1 MTTKLT
7 KLQLKNI
14 GGFKNVELN
23 FHENLTVF
31 MGRNGTGK
39 TTILRSIALLFDMA
53 LETLLE
59 HVNDP
64 YSNKENRENLVYPK
78 FSTHEANSLLF
89 GNRFDSQ
96 ISIDLCINGKTFS
109 LKHDEIGAGS
119 FYRTLHDLHHSQ
131 QHLPL
136 FLYYPASQAPV
147 GPIAFSD
154 LKLEN
159 NPFAAYISA
168 CKEGVFD
175 FDRFFAWFKWQENI
189 NREVGNNKKYEV
201 IRQSI
206 YKVISDEQNTFDN
219 LHVTWQ
225 KNPNGDLCIEKNGTL
240 LDINQLSAGEK
251 MLMIL
256 VADLTRR
263 LIIANPSSDE
273 PLQQDGVI
281 LIDEIDLHLH
291 PSWQRAI
298 VPHLRNIFPNC
309 QFIMTTHSPQI
320 ISHVKPE
327 SLFILRE
334 NSILHPEESYGK
346 NTDRILEDLMDT
358 DARPLQSK
366 QRLHELFVLI
376 QAKKLAEAK
385 DLMAELQ
392 TEIGMDS
399 ELVKAKVLL
408 KRMEIIGK

>member
-7 KLQLKNI
+7 KLKLENI
-14 GGFKNVELN
+14 GGFKDFELN
-23 FHENLTVF
+23 FHENLTVLI
-31 MGRNGTGK
+31 GRNGTGK
-39 TTILRSIALLFDMA
+39 TTILRSIALLFEMA

-59 HVNDP
+59 FVNNP
-64 YSNKENRENLVYPK
+64 SSNQENRQK
-78 FSTHEANSLLF
+78 FAHQKLSKHEARILF
-89 GNRFDSQ
+89 GKNNDSH
-96 ISIDLCINGKTFS
+96 ISIGSCIEGKTFS
-109 LKHDEIGAGS
+109 LKSDHIGTSS
-119 FYRTLHDLHHSQ
+119 FYSLLQDLYNNQ
-131 QHLPL
+131 QSLPL
-136 FLYYPASQAPV
+136 FIYYPVYNAPV
-147 GPIAFSD
+147 GNIEFSE
-154 LKLEN
+154 LKLETN
-159 NPFAAYISA
+159 ILAAYSSA
-168 CKEGVFD
+168 CQEGVFD

-189 NREVGNNKKYEV
+189 KREVGTNKKYEIV
-201 IRQSI
+201 RQSI

-225 KNPNGDLCIEKNGTL
+225 KNPNGDLCLQKNGTL
-240 LDINQLSAGEK
+240 LKINQLSAGEK

-256 VADLTRR
+256 VADLARR
-263 LIIANPSSDE
+263 LIIANPTSDN
-273 PLQQDGVI
+273 PLQQQGVV

-298 VPHLRNIFPNC
+298 VPNLMNIFQNC
-309 QFIMTTHSPQI
+309 QFIITTHSPQI

-334 NSILHPEESYGK
+334 NSLSHPEESYGK
-346 NTDRILEDLMDT
+346 NTDRILEDLMD
-358 DARPLQSK
+358 ARPSKEK

-385 DLMAELQ
+385 DLIEELQ

>member
-1 MTTKLT
+1 MQTRFIDSNDRTYMTTKLT
-7 KLQLKNI
+7 KLKLENI
-14 GGFKNVELN
+14 GGFKEFDLN
-23 FHENLTVF
+23 FHEKLTVLI
-31 MGRNGTGK
+31 GKNGTGK

-53 LETLLE
+53 LDTLLE
-59 HVNDP
+59 FVNKP
-64 YSNKENRENLVYPK
+64 SSERILFAKSND
-78 FSTHEANSLLF
+78 SHISL
-89 GNRFDSQ
+89 
-96 ISIDLCINGKTFS
+96 DLCIDGKTLS
-109 LKHDEIGAGS
+109 LKSGNIGAGS
-119 FYRTLHDLHHSQ
+119 FYSLLQDLHNSQ

-136 FLYYPASQAPV
+136 FIYYPAYNAPV
-147 GPIAFSD
+147 GDIEFSD

-159 NPFAAYISA
+159 NIFAAYISA
-168 CKEGVFD
+168 CQEGVFD
-175 FDRFFAWFKWQENI
+175 FNRFFAWFKWQENI
-189 NREVGNNKKYEV
+189 KREVGFNKKYESV
-201 IRQSI
+201 RKAI

-240 LDINQLSAGEK
+240 LNINQLSAGEK

-256 VADLTRR
+256 VADLARR
-263 LIIANPSSDE
+263 LIIANPTSDN
-273 PLQQDGVI
+273 PLQQDGVV

-298 VPHLRNIFPNC
+298 VPNLMKIFSNC
-309 QFIMTTHSPQI
+309 QFIVTTHSPQI

-327 SLFILRE
+327 SIFILRE
-334 NSILHPEESYGK
+334 NSISHPEESYGK

-358 DARPLQSK
+358 DARPPKEK

-385 DLMAELQ
+385 DLIDELQ

-399 ELVKAKVLL
+399 ELAKAKVLL